1 MDTRI
6 SDKPRH
12 EYAPDIETASA
23 DYASRFA
30 GASGQY
36 LLAVQSEKVRELLL
50 PYRGG
55 TLLDVGGGHG
65 QLRELYD
72 DLGFDY
78 TLQGSAE
85 ECFSRLGECSA
96 RESRVVSDLRA
107 LPFADRSF
115 DVVLAVRLIPHLH
128 NWPVVLAE
136 MCRVARRT
144 VVFDYPTKCSLN
156 ALTPLL
162 FGLKKGVEKNTRT
175 YLTFTRKEFEPALE
189 CHGYRIRRELR
200 QFFFPMVLHRAL
212 GGLGIMRSAERL
224 STGIGLTGLLGSPA
238 LLCAMRD

>member
-107 LPFADRSF
+107 LPFANRSF
-115 DVVLAVRLIPHLH
+115 DVVLAVRLVPHLYD
-128 NWPVVLAE
+128 WPVVLGE
-136 MCRVARRT
+136 MCRIARRAI
-144 VVFDYPTKCSLN
+144 VFDYPSKRSLN

-162 FGLKKGVEKNTRT
+162 FRVKKGLEKNTRT
-175 YLTFTRKEFEPALE
+175 YRSFSRKELE
-189 CHGYRIRRELR
+189 QELARYGFHVEREFH
-200 QFFFPMVLHRAL
+200 QFFFPMVVHRMLRGA
-212 GGLGIMRSAERL
+212 GPMRFAERVAAR
-224 STGIGLTGLLGSPA
+224 IRLTELLGSPA
-238 LLCAMRD
+238 LLHAIRD